1 MQQETAVEITAAGAN
16 AQDAALREEIEALR
30 RELQAR
36 ALEAR
41 VTESQMSRVFDYLS
55 GLYDLMP
62 GVLVS
67 LDADLRITRYNSEA
81 ARLLGDAGTGLP
93 TTDFRVLL
101 RDADTVFAPCLSGAS
116 RETLRCEATLVRTDG
131 SELPVLLSA
140 CAQFGDGEV
149 PIGLLV
155 VAVDLRERKRLEME
169 LRHAQKLESLG
180 QLAAGIAHEINTPMQ
195 FISDNLHFVGQA
207 VGDLVALSDGTADRS
222 AVDIEFLRK
231 RLPRALDRAQEGVAR
246 VSRIVGAMRLFAHPG
261 VTPEPVDLNAL
272 VENAVT
278 VASNSYKYVADLDL
292 SLSEVPTVL
301 AVRGDIA
308 QVLLNLITNAA
319 HAIEER
325 VGSTGERGNLRVGTR
340 CTTAGRVEVL
350 IEDDGSGIPDEIAHR
365 VFDPFF
371 TTKPVGKGTGQG
383 LAIARTIVV
392 DKHGG
397 ELVFERVQP
406 HGTRF
411 IVSLP
416 RAAAAAREV
425 A

>member
-1 MQQETAVEITAAGAN
+1 
-16 AQDAALREEIEALR
+16 
-30 RELQAR
+30 
-36 ALEAR
+36 
-41 VTESQMSRVFDYLS
+41 
-55 GLYDLMP
+55 
-62 GVLVS
+62 
-67 LDADLRITRYNSEA
+67 
-81 ARLLGDAGTGLP
+81 
-93 TTDFRVLL
+93 
-101 RDADTVFAPCLSGAS
+101 
-116 RETLRCEATLVRTDG
+116 
-131 SELPVLLSA
+131 
-140 CAQFGDGEV
+140 
-149 PIGLLV
+149 LLV

-292 SLSEVPTVL
+292 GLSEVPTVL